1 VGSQCFSFLVTKAHF
16 SSNCAS
22 RVRGGKSHEFVVE
35 LFGVLTGDDGQT
47 HDRVLMDADQATGLP
62 HPATLLQMTEDGE
75 RFVIGQF
82 GTIQRRAFAFRE
94 AFLAGA
100 TGENAPLFVGTIA
113 ETNTQIVEAALAVVG
128 TIGVLATEGSQ
139 VIHGVSSRSEVRE
152 NLDEQLQL
160 A

>member
-1 VGSQCFSFLVTKAHF
+1 LVTKDHF
-16 SSNCAS
+16 SSNWAS

-35 LFGVLTGDDGQT
+35 LFGVLTGDDGQA
-47 HDRVLMDADQATGLP
+47 HDRVLVNADQATGLA
-62 HPATLLQMTEDGE
+62 HAATLLQMPEDGE
-75 RFVIGQF
+75 RFVVGQF
-82 GTIQRRAFAFRE
+82 GTIQRRAFTFRE

-100 TGENAPLFVGTIA
+100 TGENAPLFVGAVA

-128 TIGVLATEGSQ
+128 TSGVVATEGCQ
-139 VIHGVSSRSEVRE
+139 VIHGVSSRSAVKE